1 MLPMWAG
8 NHVMCGDV
16 RLSPPVSWKKMVL
29 ITVAAFLE
37 TRADEMVLIAVLESE

>member
-16 RLSPPVSWKKMVL
+16 RLSPPVSWKIL
-29 ITVAAFLE
+29 LTTVAAFLE
-37 TRADEMVLIAVLESE
+37 TRAAEKVLMAVLESE